1 MSSTDDGIGT
11 DEIETLWVTLT
22 GSFSG
27 TLKISVYPLKR
38 LLLNKLYL
46 VINYHIYYL
55 FFFN

>member
-46 VINYHIYYL
+46 VINYHIYY
-55 FFFN
+55 FFF